1 MRILSVILIYCLAYP
16 AIAVVP
22 HDRRQHVQR
31 FTHHPQRVLMLK
43 MATALDRTKPVAALN
58 NAGIAFAAN
67 KIIGD
72 GDHNQVVA
80 YTHTGEHSW
89 SFPTTQPLTV
99 PPVAIGE
106 SVYLA
111 LQSGKLFNL
120 DHANG
125 KLRWQAQL
133 NSYVSRPLA
142 IASAIIV
149 AATASQHLYAIDAA
163 SGKPLWLYDSESNA
177 DVIVQGA
184 APPLIADKTIYY
196 GTAEGKLVALDLH
209 SGKQLRYWSPA
220 PATGRF
226 HGIVGQLALP
236 TPDKLVFSTAA
247 GFVGALDPRN
257 DSNQLKWQHKFSA
270 ITTSICRGDTCYLG
284 LAKGEVVAL
293 DNRDGSVRWH
303 KKLGWSPTYIVPYSN
318 THLYVSGS
326 DGFITK
332 LRITHGSR
340 VWQENLGSS
349 IFAPPILQRGM
360 IFFSTSMRNV
370 YAYRL

>member
-1 MRILSVILIYCLAYP
+1 MLIWCITYP
-16 AIAVVP
+16 AIAVP

-31 FTHHPQRVLMLK
+31 FTHHPQRVLSLK

-58 NAGIAFAAN
+58 TAGITFAAD

-80 YTHTGEHSW
+80 YTQAGERSW

-99 PPVAIGE
+99 PPVAIGAF
-106 SVYLA
+106 VYLA
-111 LQSGKLFNL
+111 LQSGKLLSL
-120 DHANG
+120 DHTSG

-142 IASAIIV
+142 IAAAIIV

-163 SGKPLWLYDSESNA
+163 SGKTLWLYDSDSNA

-184 APPLIADKTIYY
+184 APLLIADKTVYY
-196 GTAEGKLVALDLH
+196 GTADGKLVALDLLR
-209 SGKQLRYWSPA
+209 GKQLRYWSPA

-236 TPDKLVFSTAA
+236 TPDTLVFSTAA
-247 GFVGALDPRN
+247 GLVGALDPRN
-257 DSNQLKWQHKFSA
+257 DSNQLKWQHQLSA
-270 ITTSICRGDTCYLG
+270 ITTSVCRGDICYLG

-293 DNRDGSVRWH
+293 DNRDGRVRWH
-303 KKLGWSPTYIVPYSN
+303 KTLGWSPTYIVPHRD

-326 DGFITK
+326 NGFITK

-349 IFAPPILQRGM
+349 IFAPPILRRGM

>member
-1 MRILSVILIYCLAYP
+1 MF
-16 AIAVVP
+16 AVAP
-22 HDRRQHVQR
+22 HDRRPHVQR
-31 FTHHPQRVLMLK
+31 FVHHPHRVLMLK
-43 MATALDRTKPVAALN
+43 MAAALDRTKPIAALN
-58 NAGIAFAAN
+58 SAGIAFAAD

-72 GDHNQVVA
+72 GDHNQIVA
-80 YTHTGEHSW
+80 RTHAGQRHW

-99 PPVAIGE
+99 PPVVIGG
-106 SVYLA
+106 SIYLA
-111 LQSGKLFNL
+111 QQSGQLLKL

-125 KLRWQAQL
+125 KPRWQAQL

-163 SGKPLWLYDSESNA
+163 SGKTLWLYDSESNT
-177 DVIVQGA
+177 DVIVRGA
-184 APPLIADKTIYY
+184 APPLIAGKTVYY
-196 GTAEGKLVALDLH
+196 GTASGNIVALDLH

-236 TPDKLVFSTAA
+236 TPSRLVFTTAA
-247 GFVGALDPRN
+247 GLSAALDPRH
-257 DSNQLKWQHKFSA
+257 DSSQLQWQQQLSA
-270 ITTSICRGDTCYLG
+270 ITTSVCRGNRCYIG
-284 LAKGEVVAL
+284 LTKGEIVAL
-293 DNRDGSVRWH
+293 DNRDGGVRWH
-303 KKLGWSPTYIVPYSN
+303 KVLGWSPTFIVPHRAM
-318 THLYVSGS
+318 HLYVSGS

-332 LRITHGSR
+332 LRIRHGSR

-349 IFAPPILQRGM
+349 IFAPPILRHGM